1 MAWAAELRRVHLQL
15 RRALEVARE
24 AADAPEAAER
34 GRDLLLFCHGFCT
47 ALSRHHR
54 GEDTFLFPAVAA
66 SHPELADTLRALQQ
80 DHSMIEH
87 LLGGLQQALDGGLGP
102 AELGRHLDGIEA
114 VMESHFRYEER
125 QLLRVLET
133 LELDAAPGAVLGPLA

>member
-1 MAWAAELRRVHLQL
+1 MAWATELREVHTRL

-24 AADAPEAAER
+24 AVDATEAAER

-54 GEDTFLFPAVAA
+54 GEDTLLFPAVAA
-66 SHPELADTLRALQQ
+66 RHPELSDTLRALQQ

-102 AELGRHLDGIEA
+102 AELERHLDGIEA

-125 QLLRVLET
+125 QLLRVLEAV
-133 LELDAAPGAVLGPLA
+133 ELDAAPGDVLGPLA